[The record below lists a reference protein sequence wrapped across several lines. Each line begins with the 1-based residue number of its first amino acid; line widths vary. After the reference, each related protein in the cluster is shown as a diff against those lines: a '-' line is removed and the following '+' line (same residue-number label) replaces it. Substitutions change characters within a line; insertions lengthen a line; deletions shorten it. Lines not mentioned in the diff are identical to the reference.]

1 MLENEIKKELRHF
14 INSNF
19 MVGEAL
25 RNFSDSDS
33 FLHRG
38 IIDSMGVVELLAFAQ
53 KQYGIK
59 VAPAEVLPNNFDSL
73 ENLDRYIRAKKA
85 RPS

>member
-1 MLENEIKKELRHF
+1 MLANEIRKELRHF

-33 FLHRG
+33 FLRRG
-38 IIDSMGVVELLAFAQ
+38 IIDSMGVVELLAFVQ

-59 VAPAEVLPNNFDSL
+59 VAPAEVLLNNFDSL
-73 ENLDRYIRAKKA
+73 ENLDRYIRAKKGML
-85 RPS
+85 S